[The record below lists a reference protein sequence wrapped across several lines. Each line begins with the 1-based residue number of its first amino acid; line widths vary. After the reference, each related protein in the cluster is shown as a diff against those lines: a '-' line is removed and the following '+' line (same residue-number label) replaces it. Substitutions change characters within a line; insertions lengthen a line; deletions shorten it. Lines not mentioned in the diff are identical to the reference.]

1 MTDEE
6 AGLAFDAA
14 VTAHREMFGFCD
26 GPPYGVPLC
35 YWVEALQEA
44 VATGKPASHSR
55 FWPTGPNDL
64 A

>member
-6 AGLAFDAA
+6 ADRALNAA
-14 VTAHREMFGFCD
+14 MDAHREMFGSCF

-44 VATGKPASHSR
+44 VATGKPADPSR